1 MGTKDVKRNINKM
14 VEWKTIVNWWGN
26 IIPEY
31 THKYIKEYNIEL
43 VNGEMTSIALQE
55 LYEKIVYIN
64 PN

>member
-26 IIPEY
+26 ITPEY

-43 VNGEMTSIALQE
+43 INGEMTSIALQE